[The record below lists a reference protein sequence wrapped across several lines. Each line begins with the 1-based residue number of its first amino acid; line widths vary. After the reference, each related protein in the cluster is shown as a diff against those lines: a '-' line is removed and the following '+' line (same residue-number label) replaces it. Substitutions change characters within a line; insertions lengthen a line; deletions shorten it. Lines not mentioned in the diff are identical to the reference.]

1 MPLLDGSS
9 QDTIGS
15 NIGELHQG
23 PTYQATKLK
32 YGAKVANKQAVA
44 ISLKKAGQYH
54 KRPNAQKLM
63 GTKL

>member
-1 MPLLDGSS
+1 MPLDDGSS
-9 QDTIGS
+9 QDAIS
-15 NIGELHQG
+15 NNISELHTG
-23 PTYQATKLK
+23 GVYAKTKLK

-54 KRPNAQKLM
+54 KRPSAQKLM